1 MSVQAVAQQMGLS
14 LDENFKARQVNPE
27 RDIVLFDVVL
37 VMDKFTAADL
47 LREVRFDYGGSIMS
61 ANPLFSCICTSFTLP
76 ERVVAV

>member
-1 MSVQAVAQQMGLS
+1 MGLS

-47 LREVRFDYGGSIMS
+47 LREVRGYSHS
-61 ANPLFSCICTSFTLP
+61 SLP
-76 ERVVAV
+76 VA